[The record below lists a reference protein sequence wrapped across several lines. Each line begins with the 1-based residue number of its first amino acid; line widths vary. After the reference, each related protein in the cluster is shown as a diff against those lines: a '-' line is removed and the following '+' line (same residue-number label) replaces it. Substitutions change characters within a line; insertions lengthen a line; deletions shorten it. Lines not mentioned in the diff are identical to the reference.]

1 MYNVEGKQPMN
12 AITRTANDAV
22 LVQQHV
28 YPEDSANALV
38 LVEQTT
44 NISFPSAEFTSQ
56 RWTFDGIG
64 IIRQRWMCEGGGER
78 NKILWNHDFDG
89 VYTDYLLSGQQTAT
103 NSRWQKALVMTGR
116 QHSVSYTNGYE
127 GETWSD
133 TPQSE
138 MVMFKINKPTWLRLT
153 HDGNDTLQRFAENVL
168 EGRSMHL
175 SEHNLPLTQQMSSVI
190 QQILNCHFTGGLKKM
205 FLYSKCLE
213 LIVLQAE
220 AFNYHETLCNHSS
233 QNSSTLARRVSR
245 SDKERLHFAQ
255 DYLRH
260 HLEEPPS
267 LPELARVA
275 GLNEYKL
282 KREFKEVFGTTVFG
296 FVAEHRLERA
306 QMLLSEREKSVS
318 EIAYELGYSSPQH
331 FSTAFKKKFGMP
343 PKFVRS

>member
-1 MYNVEGKQPMN
+1 MN
-12 AITRTANDAV
+12 TIIRNASDSQLIQRQTYPDDIT
-22 LVQQHV
+22 H
-28 YPEDSANALV
+28 PPI
-38 LVEQTT
+38 LVEQTV

-56 RWTFDGIG
+56 QWLFDGIG
-64 IIRQRWMCEGGGER
+64 IFRQRWMCEGDNER
-78 NKILWNHDFDG
+78 NTIHWNHDFDG
-89 VYTDYLLSGQQTAT
+89 VYTDFLLSGQQTAT
-103 NSRWQKALVMTGR
+103 NTRWQKAHVMTGR
-116 QHSVSYTNGYE
+116 QHSVMYTQGYE
-127 GETWSD
+127 GETWSG

-138 MVMFKINKPTWLRLT
+138 MVIFKIDKPTWLRLT
-153 HDGNDTLQRFAENVL
+153 HDGNDALQRFAETIH

-175 SEHNLPLTQQMSSVI
+175 SEHHLPLTQQMSAVI

-220 AFNYHETLCNHSS
+220 AFNYQKMLCENIS
-233 QNSSTLARRVSR
+233 QGAQKLAGRVSR

-260 HLEEPPS
+260 HIEEPPS
-267 LPELARVA
+267 LPELAKVV

-282 KREFKEVFGTTVFG
+282 KREFKEFFGTTVFG

-306 QMLLSEREKSVS
+306 QMLLLEREKSVS

-331 FSTAFKKKFGMP
+331 FSTAFKKRFGMS
-343 PKFVRS
+343 PKSVHS

>member
-1 MYNVEGKQPMN
+1 MN

-22 LVQQHV
+22 LVQQEM
-28 YPEDSANALV
+28 YSENTANAVV

-44 NISFPSAEFTSQ
+44 NITFPSAEFTSQ
-56 RWTFDGIG
+56 RWMFDGIG
-64 IIRQRWMCEGGGER
+64 IFRQRWMCEDGGER

-89 VYTDYLLSGQQTAT
+89 VYADYLLSGQQTAT
-103 NSRWQKALVMTGR
+103 NTRWQKAHVMTGR
-116 QHSVSYTNGYE
+116 QHSVLYTNGYE
-127 GETWSD
+127 GATWSD

-138 MVMFKINKPTWLRLT
+138 MVIFKIDRPTWLRLT
-153 HDGNDTLQRFAENVL
+153 HDSNETLKRFAENIL
-168 EGRSMHL
+168 EGRSMKL
-175 SEHNLPLTQQMSSVI
+175 SEHNLPLTQQMSAVI

-220 AFNYHETLCNHSS
+220 AFNYHEAVSKNVPESVP
-233 QNSSTLARRVSR
+233 TLARRVSR

-260 HLEEPPS
+260 HIEEPPS
-267 LPELARVA
+267 LPELARVV

-282 KREFKEVFGTTVFG
+282 KREFKEFFGTTVFG

-306 QMLLSEREKSVS
+306 QMLLLEREKSVS

-331 FSTAFKKKFGMP
+331 FSTAFKKRFGQSP
-343 PKFVRS
+343 TSVQ